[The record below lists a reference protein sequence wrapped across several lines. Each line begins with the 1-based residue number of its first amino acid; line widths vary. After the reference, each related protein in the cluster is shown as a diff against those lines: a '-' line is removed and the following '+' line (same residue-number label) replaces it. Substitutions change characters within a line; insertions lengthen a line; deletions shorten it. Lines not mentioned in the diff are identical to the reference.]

1 MFNKINKTNLTFG
14 EELKPLDPIKKIIIH
29 HTHNPNL
36 NLESTHKLHI
46 EKFKWAGIGYNYLI
60 EKDGRIFEGR
70 GMKVGAHAKGNNKDS
85 IGIALV
91 GNFDTGRPEEI
102 QLKPLIDLCIS
113 FMYKYDI
120 EVNKVIGHRELEGV
134 TKSCPGELFDMA
146 EFRNVLLE
154 EINKKSEIS

>member
-1 MFNKINKTNLTFG
+1 MISKINNINLTFG
-14 EELKPLDPIKKIIIH
+14 EELKPLDPIKRIIIH

-36 NLESTHKLHI
+36 DLESTHKLHI

-91 GNFDTGRPEEI
+91 GNFDVGYPDDI
-102 QLKPLIDLCIS
+102 QVKPLIELCLD

-120 EVNKVIGHRELEGV
+120 EVSNVIGHRELNGV
-134 TKSCPGELFDMA
+134 TKSCPGEMFDMNK
-146 EFRNVLLE
+146 FRSRLLE
-154 EINKKSEIS
+154 EVLKSNK